1 MAKTIVARNT
11 YNVKF
16 PNQKGKLIKII
27 EDDVAPRPEYLWK
40 KDGYLYVY
48 YEDEWVYINDY
59 IAIINSE
66 TEEESPCIKMS
77 KEDVAKLENDLRTA
91 VNGVQESLN
100 VVLEKLN
107 TIHELDEQLIQAAR
121 ENLLHVVGDTYAVR
135 FSSATSE
142 FNTSMNNLYIFITYI
157 EHLKDEIDNK

>member
-66 TEEESPCIKMS
+66 TEEESPCVKMS
-77 KEDVAKLENDLRTA
+77 EEDVAKLENDLRTA
-91 VNGVQESLN
+91 VNGIQENLN

-107 TIHELDEQLIQAAR
+107 TVNELDAHLIQASR
-121 ENLLHVVGDTYAVR
+121 DNLLQIVGDTYAVR
-135 FSSATSE
+135 LSDAVEIFYSAIT
-142 FNTSMNNLYIFITYI
+142 NLTVFAETIQT
-157 EHLKDEIDNK
+157 LKAEIDNK